1 MADTPEKLPFWFSD
15 EQVSI
20 VKNAAAAWFAK
31 LRAWAMFPVAQLD
44 PRTCSV
50 TALKELA
57 WQRDADRFSGEPLE
71 LHRLRVEYAYPN
83 AKDAGSTSGFE
94 RIFQRLGIGAIKQH
108 QRMPGV
114 DWDVIDI
121 ELTDEQLTKYPGLLD
136 VLVRKYGRTCRR
148 YRWRVVTRIPCY
160 IRVYEFGNSYDYDI
174 ARLPAC
180 TLAIR
185 AHDVSNTYDYD
196 VAPLPACTVKTFIAE
211 NGNDVATLY

>member
-1 MADTPEKLPFWFSD
+1 MAATPEKLPFWFSD

-20 VKNAAAAWFAK
+20 VKNAATAWFAK

-71 LHRLRVEYAYPN
+71 LHRLRVEYAYQN

-148 YRWRVVTRIPCY
+148 YRWRVVTRIPLSLTV
-160 IRVYEFGNSYDYDI
+160 REFGNTYEYDYIQQPSLRLELEAYDI
-174 ARLPAC
+174 GSSYYFDTVHEEPLFI
-180 TLAIR
+180 TLAMIETGI
-185 AHDVSNTYDYD
+185 DSIT
-196 VAPLPACTVKTFIAE
+196 II
-211 NGNDVATLY
+211 